1 MARYICSYHVGLSE
15 KDLIVSLKEIFTECD
30 LDLIYERGGYIM
42 AKEKP
47 GNVAFPKLVELEV
60 LYDRTK
66 KLQGNKIQV
75 DLVAKNEELPLQ
87 TNNHCHMIF
96 NNIQSIIQAKKPW
109 EPETAN
115 HSGE

>member
-15 KDLIVSLKEIFTECD
+15 QDLIVSLKDIFTECD
-30 LDLIYERGGYIM
+30 LELIYERGGYIM

-66 KLQGNKIQV
+66 KLQGKIKV

-96 NNIQSIIQAKKPW
+96 TSLQAIINTKQPW
-109 EPETAN
+109 EPEKTNLAID
-115 HSGE
+115 

>member
-15 KDLIVSLKEIFTECD
+15 KDLIVSLKDIFTECD
-30 LDLIYERGGYIM
+30 LELIYERGGYIM

-47 GNVAFPKLVELEV
+47 GKVAFPKLVELEV

-66 KLQGNKIQV
+66 KLQGKIQV

-87 TNNHCHMIF
+87 TNNHCHVVFTDIKSV
-96 NNIQSIIQAKKPW
+96 IQGKKTW
-109 EPETAN
+109 EPEVIN
-115 HSGE
+115 HTTE

>member
-1 MARYICSYHVGLSE
+1 MARYTCSYNVRLSE

-47 GNVAFPKLVELEV
+47 GNVAFPKLVEIEV

-66 KLQGNKIQV
+66 QLEGKIKV

-87 TNNHCHMIF
+87 TNNHCHMICT
-96 NNIQSIIQAKKPW
+96 NIQSVIQAKQPW
-109 EPETAN
+109 EADATN
-115 HSGE
+115 DFKN